1 MVDKFYINEET
12 NFMIKRL
19 NIYYWLRKIFISRF
33 IQKYLNQNFTRK
45 FIFFLIYKTNH
56 WNKYEK
62 INKNNLLVS
71 GPGSIPG
78 SMQTK
83 NIIDNLDS
91 FIKKYNIQS
100 ILDMPCGDFS
110 WMQDLIKKN
119 NSINYTGYDI
129 VEDIILYNNKKYS
142 KKNISFFCKD
152 IVNEKNFDSFELI
165 FIRDFFIH
173 IDNVSIN
180 RILENIKK
188 SKVKFLACSNN
199 NHISKNEDIVVGQH
213 RKINLIIEP
222 FYMNEIFHT
231 FSEGVDDCYINI
243 YKI

>member
-1 MVDKFYINEET
+1 
-12 NFMIKRL
+12 MIKRL

-33 IQKYLNQNFTRK
+33 IQKYLNQNFVRK
-45 FIFFLIYKTNH
+45 FIFYLIYKTNH
-56 WNKYEK
+56 WNRYQK
-62 INKNNLLVS
+62 INKNNILVS

-78 SMQTK
+78 SIQTK

-91 FIKKYNIQS
+91 FIKKNNIKS

-119 NSINYTGYDI
+119 NYINYTGYDI
-129 VEDIILYNNKKYS
+129 VEDIIFYNNKKYS
-142 KKNISFFCKD
+142 KNNISFFCKD
-152 IVNEKNFDSFELI
+152 IVNETNFNNFDLV

-173 IDNVSIN
+173 IDYVSIN
-180 RILENIKK
+180 KILDNIKR
-188 SKVKFLACSNN
+188 SKVKFVACSNN
-199 NHISKNEDIVVGQH
+199 NNAINNKDIAVGQH
-213 RKINLIIEP
+213 RKINLTIEP
-222 FYMNEIFHT
+222 FYMNEIFYA

>member
-1 MVDKFYINEET
+1 
-12 NFMIKRL
+12 MIKRL

-33 IQKYLNQNFTRK
+33 IQKYLNQNFVRK
-45 FIFFLIYKTNH
+45 FIFYLIYKTNH
-56 WNKYEK
+56 WNRYQK
-62 INKNNLLVS
+62 INKNNILVS

-78 SMQTK
+78 SIQTK

-91 FIKKYNIQS
+91 FIKKNNIKS

-119 NSINYTGYDI
+119 NYINYTGYDI
-129 VEDIILYNNKKYS
+129 VEDIIFYNNKKYS
-142 KKNISFFCKD
+142 KNNISFFCKD
-152 IVNEKNFDSFELI
+152 IVNETNFNNFDLV

-173 IDNVSIN
+173 IDYVSIN
-180 RILENIKK
+180 KILDNIKR
-188 SKVKFLACSNN
+188 SKVKFIACSNN
-199 NHISKNEDIVVGQH
+199 NNAINNKDIAVGKH
-213 RKINLIIEP
+213 RKINLTIEP
-222 FYMNEIFHT
+222 FYMNEIFYA

>member
-1 MVDKFYINEET
+1 
-12 NFMIKRL
+12 MIKRL

-33 IQKYLNQNFTRK
+33 IQKYLNQNFVRK
-45 FIFFLIYKTNH
+45 FIFYLIYKTNH
-56 WNKYEK
+56 WNRYQK
-62 INKNNLLVS
+62 INKNNILVS

-78 SMQTK
+78 SIQTK

-91 FIKKYNIQS
+91 FIKNNNIKS

-119 NSINYTGYDI
+119 NYINYTGYDI
-129 VEDIILYNNKKYS
+129 VEDIIFYNNKKYS
-142 KKNISFFCKD
+142 KNNISFFCKD
-152 IVNEKNFDSFELI
+152 IVNETNFNNFDLV

-173 IDNVSIN
+173 IDYVSIN
-180 RILENIKK
+180 KILDNIKR
-188 SKVKFLACSNN
+188 SKVKFVACSNN
-199 NHISKNEDIVVGQH
+199 NNAINNKDIAVGQH
-213 RKINLIIEP
+213 RKINLTIEP
-222 FYMNEIFHT
+222 FYMNEIFYA

>member
-1 MVDKFYINEET
+1 
-12 NFMIKRL
+12 MIKRL

-129 VEDIILYNNKKYS
+129 VEDIISYNSKKYS
-142 KKNISFFCKD
+142 KNNVSFFCKD
-152 IVNEKNFDSFELI
+152 IVNETNFNNFDLV

-173 IDNVSIN
+173 IDYVSIN
-180 RILENIKK
+180 KILDNIKR
-188 SKVKFLACSNN
+188 SKVKFIACSNN
-199 NHISKNEDIVVGQH
+199 NNAINNKDIAVGQH

>member
-1 MVDKFYINEET
+1 
-12 NFMIKRL
+12 MIKKL

-33 IQKYLNQNFTRK
+33 IQKYLNQNFVRK
-45 FIFFLIYKTNH
+45 FIFYLIYKTNH
-56 WNKYEK
+56 WNRYQK
-62 INKNNLLVS
+62 INKNNILVS

-78 SMQTK
+78 SIQTK

-91 FIKKYNIQS
+91 FIKKNNIKS

-119 NSINYTGYDI
+119 NYINYTGYDI
-129 VEDIILYNNKKYS
+129 VEDIIFYNNKKYS
-142 KKNISFFCKD
+142 KNNISFFCKD
-152 IVNEKNFDSFELI
+152 IVNETNFNNFDLV

-173 IDNVSIN
+173 IDYVSIN
-180 RILENIKK
+180 KILDNIKR
-188 SKVKFLACSNN
+188 SKVKFIACSNN
-199 NHISKNEDIVVGQH
+199 NNAINNKDIAVGQH
-213 RKINLIIEP
+213 RKINLTIEP
-222 FYMNEIFHT
+222 FYMNEIFYA

>member
-1 MVDKFYINEET
+1 
-12 NFMIKRL
+12 MIKRL

-33 IQKYLNQNFTRK
+33 IQKYLNQNFVRK
-45 FIFFLIYKTNH
+45 FIFYLIYKTNH
-56 WNKYEK
+56 WNRYQK
-62 INKNNLLVS
+62 INKNNILVS

-78 SMQTK
+78 SIQTK

-91 FIKKYNIQS
+91 FIKKNNIKS

-119 NSINYTGYDI
+119 NYINYTGYDI
-129 VEDIILYNNKKYS
+129 VEDIIFYNNKKYS
-142 KKNISFFCKD
+142 KNNISFFCKD
-152 IVNEKNFDSFELI
+152 IVNETNFNNFDLV

-173 IDNVSIN
+173 IDYVSIN
-180 RILENIKK
+180 KILDNIKR
-188 SKVKFLACSNN
+188 SKVKFIACSNN
-199 NHISKNEDIVVGQH
+199 NNAINNKDIAVGQH
-213 RKINLIIEP
+213 RKINLTIEP
-222 FYMNEIFHT
+222 FYMNEIFYA